1 MKNSIKKGKDFKKI
15 YEEKHTFATKNLVL
29 FISKNGVMES
39 NRYGISVSRKVGN
52 SVIRHTLAR
61 RIREIYRKNEKKI
74 LKGIDMIIVLRV
86 GSDKAN
92 FIELNEEFL
101 MLCKKHGI
109 IKKED

>member
-1 MKNSIKKGKDFKKI
+1 MRKSIKKGKEFKNI
-15 YEEKHTFATKNLVL
+15 YEEKNAFATKNLVL
-29 FISKNGVMES
+29 FISKSCDLES

-52 SVIRHTLAR
+52 SVIRHTLTR
-61 RIREIYRKNEKKI
+61 RIREIYRKNENKI
-74 LKGIDMIIVLRV
+74 LKGIDIIIVLRV
-86 GSDKAN
+86 GSDKAK

>member
-1 MKNSIKKGKDFKKI
+1 MKNSIKKGKEFKNI
-15 YEEKHTFATKNLVL
+15 YEEKRTFATKNMVL
-29 FISKNGVMES
+29 FISKNSDLES

-61 RIREIYRKNEKKI
+61 RIREVYRKNEEKL
-74 LKGIDMIIVLRV
+74 LKGIEMIVVLRV
-86 GSDKAN
+86 GSDKVK
-92 FIELNEEFL
+92 FSELDEDFL